1 MPGWLC
7 AMASLLFSAAAF
19 TAQSLYGSWH
29 WRLIRLRREH
39 LYIPHWLN
47 WTVIDGLHLVAMALA
62 LCSFIYAIL
71 AVLRRSLVLGVVALA
86 ISGCVGFFAML
97 IA

>member
-1 MPGWLC
+1 MPV
-7 AMASLLFSAAAF
+7 ASLLSSVAAF

-39 LYIPHWLN
+39 LEIPIWLN
-47 WTVIDGLHLVAMALA
+47 WTVIDNLHLAAMVLA
-62 LCSFIYAIL
+62 LCSLVTGIL
-71 AVLRRSLVLGVVALA
+71 ALMRGPWWAGLPAFAIAL
-86 ISGCVGFFAML
+86 CVGWYSLL